1 MESNE
6 KCKKTLILEIQM
18 KSKKT
23 SGSIEYG
30 WNQQIFCDSFKR
42 CKSKNDTLII

>member
-6 KCKKTLILEIQM
+6 KCKKTLILESHM

-30 WNQQIFCDSFKR
+30 WNQKIFCDLFKR
-42 CKSKNDTLII
+42 CKSKIDTLII